1 MMWTKVGGGAG
12 EGAMMPSWNEGAAR
26 ALVEPWSAG
35 EGGLVPA
42 LHALVEAF
50 GYIDARAIPLVA
62 DVFNLSRAEVTGVV
76 SFYKDFRRQPPG
88 RHVVKVCRA
97 EACQAMGC
105 ERVVAELE
113 ERLGTPMDSTSPD
126 GAVTLETVYCF
137 GNCALSP
144 AALVDGKLFGRVDA
158 ADLCAKVGR

>member
-1 MMWTKVGGGAG
+1 
-12 EGAMMPSWNEGAAR
+12 MPCWDERAAR
-26 ALVEPWSAG
+26 ALVEPWSVG
-35 EGGLVPA
+35 EGGLLPA

-50 GYIDARAIPLVA
+50 GYVDERAVPLVA

-76 SFYKDFRRQPPG
+76 SFYHDFRREPPG

-105 ERVVAELE
+105 ERLVAELE
-113 ERLGTPMDSTSPD
+113 ERLATPVDTTSAD
-126 GAVTLETVYCF
+126 GAVSFETVYCL

-158 ADLCAKVGR
+158 ASICARLDR

>member
-1 MMWTKVGGGAG
+1 
-12 EGAMMPSWNEGAAR
+12 
-26 ALVEPWSAG
+26 L
-35 EGGLVPA
+35 LPA

-50 GYIDARAIPLVA
+50 GYVDERAVPLVA

-76 SFYKDFRRQPPG
+76 SFYGDFRTKAPG
-88 RHVVKVCRA
+88 RHLVKVCRA

-105 ERVVAELE
+105 ERLVAELE
-113 ERLGTPMDSTSPD
+113 ERLATPVDTTSAD
-126 GAVTLETVYCF
+126 GAVSFETVYCL

-158 ADLCAKVGR
+158 ASICARLER